1 MFFCFQPLPEKHNLT
16 IDRFDK
22 EFIKFRQVAL
32 GRFITRIAQHPVTSA
47 DELLQAFLTIEYA
60 VSISFFSDDF

>member
-60 VSISFFSDDF
+60 VSIYFFSDDF